1 MQSLFRY
8 LFIIEN
14 ILTVFMNGHKNERNI
29 GTHHRLISRHVKCGS
44 TNIYCMTLAT
54 LILCLIVISIRYIQL
69 CTCAQQRHFYSFAK
83 IITKMQNFVWQH
95 ILSNEY
101 NFMI

>member
-54 LILCLIVISIRYIQL
+54 LILCLIVISIRYTTIMHV
-69 CTCAQQRHFYSFAK
+69 CTTASLLFIR
-83 IITKMQNFVWQH
+83 QNHNKNAEFCLATH
-95 ILSNEY
+95 LI
-101 NFMI
+101 